1 MKEAANRGGL
11 KCLLFFLRSHH
22 VEAGRGNLFFHAALQ
37 HVALRLTTTEREAK
51 PPVYYKG
58 YAAKP

>member
-22 VEAGRGNLFFHAALQ
+22 VEAGSSHDKDRCDEYGD
-37 HVALRLTTTEREAK
+37 
-51 PPVYYKG
+51 
-58 YAAKP
+58 